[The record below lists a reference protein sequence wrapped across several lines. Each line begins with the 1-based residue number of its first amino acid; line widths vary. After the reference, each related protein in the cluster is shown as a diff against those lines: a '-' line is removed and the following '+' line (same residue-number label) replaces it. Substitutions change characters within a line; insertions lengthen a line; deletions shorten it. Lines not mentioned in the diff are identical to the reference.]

1 MNKNAAI
8 CLRVST
14 SDQDYERQRNE
25 LLVLAKGLGYSVA
38 PENNKKTNMK
48 RFGLFLIY
56 VFVIFLSLNAQSVT
70 TLNDYFSTYSHKIK
84 TNNFFVT
91 STSSCIYDTNYMYA
105 TQSGKILTLNFGYGW
120 DEKYG
125 YINKCELRIDLSSA
139 TFYSGF
145 WHRGY
150 LNNGKWEHCGKKEEI
165 TIKDNNGIDLIYSG
179 QQSYNQGTKQDLIQE
194 IKISFGTE
202 PIANRI
208 LNEIY
213 AIQANYKGKE
223 PWLLPEPEPEP
234 KPETKKTTASP
245 IKKNPTKGNTK
256 PKSKSSKSGK
266 YVQ

>member
-1 MNKNAAI
+1 MIIKKKSYKYNE
-8 CLRVST
+8 
-14 SDQDYERQRNE
+14 YEK
-25 LLVLAKGLGYSVA
+25 VWI
-38 PENNKKTNMK
+38 
-48 RFGLFLIY
+48 FLIY
-56 VFVIFLSLNAQSVT
+56 PFVIFLSLNAQSVT

-91 STSSCIYDTNYMYA
+91 STSSCIYDANYMYA
-105 TQSGKILTLNFGYGW
+105 TQRGKILTLNFGFGW

-125 YINKCELRIDLSSA
+125 YINKCELKIDLSSA

-145 WHRGY
+145 WRRGY
-150 LNNGKWEHCGKKEEI
+150 FNNGKWEHCGKKEEI
-165 TIKDNNGIDLIYSG
+165 TIKDNNGIDLIYTG

-223 PWLLPEPEPEP
+223 PWLFPEPEPDPEP
-234 KPETKKTTASP
+234 KPESQKTTASP
-245 IKKNPTKGNTK
+245 IKKNPTNGNTK